1 MFKNVPGPS
10 KKLTDFEYHCGKYTT
25 YGIIAALMI
34 ESSERQSVRQN
45 THDE

>member
-1 MFKNVPGPS
+1 MFQIQAHTKNCAI
-10 KKLTDFEYHCGKYTT
+10 LNIIAENTE
-25 YGIIAALMI
+25 IIAALMI